1 MTLGKWHRVLVLGWC
16 WLGGPGALLAEA
28 EFTVA
33 SYNLEAYLDVTTGSR
48 PAKSEASRV
57 KVQES
62 LLALRADV
70 VALQEVGS
78 PRALMELRDALA
90 RGGLSY
96 PYWEHVTGFD
106 TNIHLAV
113 LSRFPFTSRQPHTNE
128 GFLLYGRRFRV
139 SRGFAEVEVQVNDRY
154 RFTLISAHLK
164 SRLESSLA
172 DQADLREQEAI
183 RLRRIIDARLEARP
197 EANLVALGDLNDYPD
212 SPPLRCILARGKR
225 QALTDTRPAERNGD
239 DSADAGSR
247 GRTRRVTWTHFYA
260 KEEVYSRIDYILV
273 SRGMAR
279 EWDPDG
285 TYVLRMP
292 NWGVGSDHRPIV
304 ARFRAVDH

>member
-1 MTLGKWHRVLVLGWC
+1 MALRKWQRVLVLLWC
-16 WLGGPGALLAEA
+16 WLGWPGGLLAQG

-48 PAKSEASRV
+48 PTKSEASRV

-62 LLALRADV
+62 LLAVRADV
-70 VALQEVGS
+70 VALQEMGS
-78 PRALMELRDALA
+78 RRALMELRDALS
-90 RGGLSY
+90 RGGLDY

-113 LSRFPFTSRQPHTNE
+113 LSRFPFTARLPHTNE

-139 SRGFAEVEVQVNDRY
+139 SRGFAEVEVQVNDHY

-164 SRLESSLA
+164 SRLESALA
-172 DQADLREQEAI
+172 DQAELREQEAI
-183 RLRRIIDARLEARP
+183 RLRRIIDARLTARP
-197 EANLVALGDLNDYPD
+197 EANLVVLGDLNDHPD
-212 SPPLRCILARGKR
+212 SAPLRVILARGKR

-239 DSADAGSR
+239 DPVDPGPR
-247 GRTRRVTWTHFYA
+247 GRIRRVTWTHFYA
-260 KEEVYSRIDYILV
+260 KEDVYSRIDYILL
-273 SRGMAR
+273 SRGMAS
-279 EWDPDG
+279 EWDPGG
-285 TYVLRMP
+285 TYVLKIP

-304 ARFRAVDH
+304 ARFRALDR